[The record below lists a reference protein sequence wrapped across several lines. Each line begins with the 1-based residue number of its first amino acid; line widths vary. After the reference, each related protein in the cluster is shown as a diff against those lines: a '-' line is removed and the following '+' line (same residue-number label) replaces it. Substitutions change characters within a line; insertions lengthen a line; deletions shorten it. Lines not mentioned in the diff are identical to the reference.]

1 MNDLKKMKIYGKSGF
16 FSSKE
21 EHKLKSAE
29 FEDKRVS
36 FAG

>member
-1 MNDLKKMKIYGKSGF
+1 MNDLMKMKIYGKSGF
-16 FSSKE
+16 FSSK

>member
-1 MNDLKKMKIYGKSGF
+1 MEKVDF